1 MRKVLSLVLALV
13 FALSAVPAMA
23 QTEFETL
30 AETFTYFHYSFM
42 LYTGEYEFGD
52 NTPFW
57 LLTGHNYGSS
67 YAAFRTK
74 NNLFDVVFIPDAT
87 GKGVQ
92 EIQLLASRDAVA
104 NSTENQMLAF
114 YHTNGM
120 IFPYL
125 LDIAT
130 NPNEALQKGI
140 IDVCVQSVVWGYQS
154 YTGETIVVDNVCEI
168 TPFVQDQTF
177 GVCITFNTPVT
188 QEFLASRAW
197 LMANV
202 LKE

>member
-1 MRKVLSLVLALV
+1 MRKVLSLVLALA
-13 FALSAVPAMA
+13 FALSSVPAMA

-30 AETFTYFHYSFM
+30 AELFTYFHYSFM

-52 NTPFW
+52 NTPFC
-57 LLTGHNYGSS
+57 LLTGHSYGSN

-74 NNLFDVVFIPDAT
+74 NNLFDAVFIPDAT

-92 EIQLLASRDAVA
+92 EIQLLASRDAVV
-104 NSTENQMLAF
+104 NNTQNQMLAL
-114 YHTNGM
+114 YHVNGM

-125 LDIAT
+125 FDVVN

-140 IDVCVQSVVWGYQS
+140 IDVCVQSVVWGHQG
-154 YTGETIVVDNVCEI
+154 YTGETIAVDNVCEI

-188 QEFLASRAW
+188 QEFLSSRAW
-197 LMANV
+197 LMSNV
-202 LKE
+202 TGE